1 MSKFTKF
8 ASLLIYGGTLCL
20 SVLSFFTTFY
30 GLKILLDPP
39 LALVG
44 SLGLQIAMLGIA
56 WNLMKI
62 RENRVSYVTVFTIT
76 AVFSIFFSFAN
87 FDSSLKADLRE
98 TEARKSYS
106 EAVRPILNEYMQKA
120 RQAVLRVDYQVERL
134 NTLMQM
140 EEEKGWATIV
150 DEGTQDEFIQS
161 VIDGARLMVE
171 SWHKT
176 QGTDYRQGSG
186 RGIITDYLK
195 NRHRE
200 ASNYRQAIQEYIS
213 KIDKT
218 SQSFSSDLPVR
229 EQFYMANTA
238 WIDFPT
244 NVINNLAQNNYSP
257 PAPPDQIN
265 FTERPTTR
273 QQAFMLVIN
282 DLFVMDKL
290 TLFAL
295 LLAVAIDAVVIL
307 IALAGSYAFDDDEQ
321 VFNKAR
327 RDAAERIKTMLSGDD
342 KDFAGNLQKNIEQ
355 FEQASDYGIQ
365 LHKMLENYESKKK
378 KFSMTINRPEENTKL
393 KDSKKIVQ
401 FNLENIKKRDI
412 DRISEATETKGH
424 KSKRKKIVI

>member
-1 MSKFTKF
+1 MSKYTKF

-30 GLKILLDPP
+30 GLKIILEPP

-62 RENRVSYVTVFTIT
+62 RENRISYVAVFTIT

-87 FDSSLKADLRE
+87 FDSSLKVDLRE
-98 TEARKSYS
+98 TEARKNYS
-106 EAVRPILNEYMQKA
+106 EAVRPLLNEYIQKG
-120 RQAVLRVDYQVERL
+120 RQASLKGDYQVERL

-140 EEEKGWATIV
+140 EEEKGWATVV

-161 VIDGARLMVE
+161 VIDGARLMID
-171 SWHKT
+171 SWRAS

-186 RGIITDYLK
+186 RGIITEYLI
-195 NRHRE
+195 NRHQE
-200 ASNYRQAIQEYIS
+200 ATNYRQTIQSYIE
-213 KIDKT
+213 KIDAT
-218 SQSFSSDLPVR
+218 SQAFSSDLPVR
-229 EQFYMANTA
+229 EQFYLANTV
-238 WIDFPT
+238 WIEFPA
-244 NVINNLAQNNYSP
+244 NVVNNLTQLNYSP

-282 DLFVMDKL
+282 DLLIMDNL
-290 TLFAL
+290 ALFAL
-295 LLAVAIDAVVIL
+295 LLAIAIDAVVIL

-327 RDAAERIKTMLSGDD
+327 RDATERIKSILSGNE
-342 KDFAGNLQKNIEQ
+342 KDFAGVLRKNIEQ
-355 FEQASDYGIQ
+355 FEQASEYGIQ
-365 LHKMLENYESKKK
+365 LHKMLENYENKKK
-378 KFSMTINRPEENTKL
+378 KFSMTITHPKE
-393 KDSKKIVQ
+393 KDK
-401 FNLENIKKRDI
+401 EIKKRFRLSNI
-412 DRISEATETKGH
+412 VKHQNVEITEAPEKDND
-424 KSKRKKIVI
+424 KPQRKKIVI